1 MLFSITEKKGLRRNN
16 IGGGYIARGGGRG
29 RVVCLF

>member
-1 MLFSITEKKGLRRNN
+1 MLFSISGKKTLGWNN
-16 IGGGYIARGGGRG
+16 IGGAIIARGGGRG